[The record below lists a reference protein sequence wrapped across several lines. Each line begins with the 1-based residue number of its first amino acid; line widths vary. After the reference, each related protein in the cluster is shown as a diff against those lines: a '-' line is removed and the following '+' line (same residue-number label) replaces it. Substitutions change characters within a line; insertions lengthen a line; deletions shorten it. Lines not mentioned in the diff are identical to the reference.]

1 MATDSSFHR
10 LKPLVSVSL
19 TLEQRNLDVLDVP
32 DFSSHLLVDNM
43 SLEKRHLISPSLFC
57 CMFQTWREIFLQEFE
72 TNLALHMGQLVKYLK
87 AIHVSFSG
95 HYCFLKNLL
104 VTVCGTQ
111 KSKRAT
117 ALQASQCLPWEL
129 VPCTPFLS
137 FSNSRTRSR
146 TQRMFLFHHQPHE
159 ELCLSHPSF
168 FTWGYILLSEWEKS
182 PSFK

>member
-19 TLEQRNLDVLDVP
+19 TLEQRNVLDVP

-43 SLEKRHLISPSLFC
+43 SLEKRHLISPSLFF
-57 CMFQTWREIFLQEFE
+57 CMFQIWREIFFQEFE

-95 HYCFLKNLL
+95 HYCCIIILLYLL

-117 ALQASQCLPWEL
+117 ALQASQCLPWGL
-129 VPCTPFLS
+129 VPCIPFLS

-146 TQRMFLFHHQPHE
+146 TQHMFLFHH
-159 ELCLSHPSF
+159 
-168 FTWGYILLSEWEKS
+168 
-182 PSFK
+182 